1 MFSRPLIRSVLNVV
15 VRPHEMNFVRSLSRR
30 SNSSQWENFFRY
42 RFYRRK
48 HIGLTGV
55 VLSSGLALIVHA
67 STTSDEK
74 KKATPSKVN
83 YDDVRKS
90 IVDLLDDNNYDDGSY
105 GPLFVRLGW
114 HASGTY
120 SRLDSTGGSNGGC
133 MRFEPES
140 HWGANKGLHIA
151 RQRLENIYKS
161 HPGLTYA
168 DLYTLSAVVAIEE
181 MGGPKINWRPGRN
194 DHKDGKSSPPD
205 GRLPDAA
212 QGAQHIRDIFYRMGF
227 NDQEIVALCGA
238 HSLGRCHTDRSGYD
252 GPWTFAPTTF
262 SNEYFRLLTE
272 EKWQE
277 KRWKGPKQYEDVKT
291 KTLMMLPSDLALIED
306 QQFRQYVLLYAKDG
320 ERFARDF
327 AAAFEKLLELGVDF
341 RTTDGSHAGKEV
353 PWYKKLFG

>member
-1 MFSRPLIRSVLNVV
+1 MLSRPLCRLIQSN
-15 VRPHEMNFVRSLSRR
+15 LSRR
-30 SNSSQWENFFRY
+30 SLINSIRNSSRRSEGKNFNGNRW
-42 RFYRRK
+42 K
-48 HIGLTGV
+48 WTQGETIGITGV
-55 VLSSGLALIVHA
+55 VLSSGLIFILNA
-67 STTSDEK
+67 STKKEDE

-83 YDDVRKS
+83 YDQVRKS
-90 IVDLLDDNNYDDGSY
+90 IINLLDDNNYDDGSY

-140 HWGANKGLHIA
+140 TWGANKGLHLA
-151 RQRLENIYKS
+151 RQRLENVYQS

-168 DLYTLSAVVAIEE
+168 DLYTLAAVVAIEE
-181 MGGPKINWRPGRN
+181 MGGPTIRWRPGRN
-194 DHKDGKSSPPD
+194 DHKDGKQSPAD

-238 HSLGRCHTDRSGYD
+238 HSLGRCHRDRSGYD

-262 SNEYFRLLTE
+262 SNEYFRLLIE

-291 KTLMMLPSDLALIED
+291 KSLMMLPSDLALIED
-306 QQFRQYVLLYAKDG
+306 PQFRQYVLIYAKDG
-320 ERFARDF
+320 DKFAQDF
-327 AAAFEKLLELGVDF
+327 ALAFEKLLELGVDF
-341 RTTDGSHAGKEV
+341 KTTDGSQVGKEA
-353 PWYKKLFG
+353 PWYKRIFGY